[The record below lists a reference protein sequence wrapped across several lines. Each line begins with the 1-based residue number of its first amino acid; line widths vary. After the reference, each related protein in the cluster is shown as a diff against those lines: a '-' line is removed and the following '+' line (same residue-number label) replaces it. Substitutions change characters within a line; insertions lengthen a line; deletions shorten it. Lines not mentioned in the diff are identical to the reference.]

1 MGRNLKQ
8 LLGSQLWR
16 LADLTRAGATRREF
30 RSRAYR
36 QAVWSLD
43 EISPTWKSRSRSC
56 WPCAALA
63 AVSLA

>member
-1 MGRNLKQ
+1 LGENLKQ
-8 LLGSQLWR
+8 SLGSQLWW

-43 EISPTWKSRSRSC
+43 EISPDLEE
-56 WPCAALA
+56 PFEELLA
-63 AVSLA
+63 VPGIGLSLA